1 MTRIMPFF
9 ESFLRYTI
17 LPLELSALAY
27 FRIAMGIMSLWNCL
41 DAWLWHEEWLLD
53 DGFLPRVE
61 TLIAS
66 RHDVLNK
73 NAFSIYFCSGEKHI
87 VVTLLFLQCIF
98 TLSYIVGYKT
108 KIAAVI
114 TFFFDN
120 ALKCRMYGL
129 NYGGDYLR
137 VNCLFW
143 SIFLPIEKQWSGG
156 LKCMVLSRI

>member
-87 VVTLLFLQCIF
+87 VVTLLFLSVSSLCRI
-98 TLSYIVGYKT
+98 LSDT
-108 KIAAVI
+108 KQ
-114 TFFFDN
+114 
-120 ALKCRMYGL
+120 K
-129 NYGGDYLR
+129 
-137 VNCLFW
+137 
-143 SIFLPIEKQWSGG
+143 
-156 LKCMVLSRI
+156 